1 MQFIEQVANELGMT
15 ADDKSMF
22 TVPKATYTKYCRNVI
37 YDTTKKQINLFENIV
52 TFPKEAVKVRDKQKA
67 LIMFLDH
74 YPKYQDRNY
83 MFVWFKMAHDCYLNQ
98 CMIDIP
104 NYEFTNRSV
113 NHLEMSFAK
122 KLKNNPLNDQ
132 KDFVRGSL
140 NLNAPHKEEFTSI
153 KDLTECHEPIVTEPD
168 DIYHPISNVRNNV
181 VQMQP
186 YECNNGYLINQS
198 HLDYQS
204 SDETNDIAQLTIQF
218 NRLAIK

>member
-1 MQFIEQVANELGMT
+1 
-15 ADDKSMF
+15 
-22 TVPKATYTKYCRNVI
+22 
-37 YDTTKKQINLFENIV
+37 
-52 TFPKEAVKVRDKQKA
+52 
-67 LIMFLDH
+67 
-74 YPKYQDRNY
+74 
-83 MFVWFKMAHDCYLNQ
+83 
-98 CMIDIP
+98 MIDIP

-168 DIYHPISNVRNNV
+168 DIYHPISNAHKLSLEFNDQN
-181 VQMQP
+181 QMQP